1 MSARV
6 SERNQS
12 QRSPNSPTL
21 QAVLAFVA
29 AAVVLAVAWY
39 WVIAAVPAE
48 AQVLLAAVGSVM
60 GVLLA
65 GAVAVATY
73 HSGAA
78 AIVRERAVR
87 AEERVAQAEHQTA
100 GLEQELRQFA
110 HDGIPDLRRRIRQ
123 GSTTDAAIAETAQPS
138 QEALRSLLVQLG
150 QTLGQAERRGAAAMA
165 ACAGAAARVQAQVT
179 NLLAQLRELED
190 RYGDQDGVF
199 GDLLELDHQVSQ
211 MGRLADSFA
220 LLSGGR
226 SGRRWTKP
234 IVMESIL
241 RGAMGRIYAFR
252 RVRIH
257 TTSTAAV
264 VGYAAEGVMQA
275 VAELMDNAANFS
287 AHNTEVHVYVEE
299 EDTGVMVTV
308 EDSGL
313 GMRPRERRR
322 ANQLVSEPHDLTN
335 LPGSRMGLAVVGR
348 VAAKYGLNVNFRPS
362 SRGGTGAVVLIPQH
376 LITRT
381 QQDLSMPAPPPPA
394 PATTQP
400 AAVAA
405 GPSPAAGGG
414 NGSGADAGA
423 WKTGA
428 GDYGAGNTG
437 GVAAGGYELP
447 KRRRGQ
453 TLAEAERQQDRP
465 RTERQQERRDPGTRF
480 AAFRQ
485 SGTRGRDTGPDGTA
499 P

>member
-6 SERNQS
+6 SERDQPHHS
-12 QRSPNSPTL
+12 PQTAQASGPQRSPNPPSSPAL
-21 QAVLAFVA
+21 LAVFAFCA
-29 AAVVLAVAWY
+29 AAIVLAVAWF
-39 WVIAAVPAE
+39 WVVYAVPAGS
-48 AQVLLAAVGSVM
+48 QPLMTVVGSVM

-65 GAVAVATY
+65 GATAVATY
-73 HSGAA
+73 QTAA
-78 AIVRERAVR
+78 AAVSRDRAAR
-87 AEERVAQAEHQTA
+87 AEERVARAEHEMA
-100 GLEQELRQFA
+100 GLEQDLRQFA
-110 HDGIPDLRRRIRQ
+110 HDGIPDLRRRISA
-123 GSTTDAAIAETAQPS
+123 GATTDAAIAETSQPT

-165 ACAGAAARVQAQVT
+165 ACAGTAARVQAQVT

-234 IVMESIL
+234 IVMESVL

-252 RVRIH
+252 RVRVH
-257 TTSTAAV
+257 STSTAAI
-264 VGYAAEGVMQA
+264 VGYAAEGAMQA
-275 VAELMDNAANFS
+275 LAELMDNAANFS

-299 EDTGVMVTV
+299 EDTGIMVTI

-322 ANQLVSEPHDLTN
+322 ADQLVSEPHDLTN
-335 LPGSRMGLAVVGR
+335 MSGTRMGLAVVGR
-348 VAAKYGLNVNFRPS
+348 VAAKYGLTVSFRPS

-376 LITRT
+376 LITRPR
-381 QQDLSMPAPPPPA
+381 QDLEMPAPPPP
-394 PATTQP
+394 PREPQP
-400 AAVAA
+400 AVVAA
-405 GPSPAAGGG
+405 TASASEVEGPS
-414 NGSGADAGA
+414 GAER
-423 WKTGA
+423 
-428 GDYGAGNTG
+428 N
-437 GVAAGGYELP
+437 LP

-453 TLAEAERQQDRP
+453 TLANAETQQQAPRNEPKRDRGG
-465 RTERQQERRDPGTRF
+465 DPGSRF

-485 SGTRGRDTGPDGTA
+485 SGTARGRETGPEDTS

>member
-6 SERNQS
+6 SERNPA
-12 QRSPNSPTL
+12 QRSPSSPIL
-21 QAVLAFVA
+21 QAVLAFFC
-29 AAVVLAVAWY
+29 AAVVLTVAWY
-39 WVIAAVPAE
+39 WVVASVPAQ

-60 GVLLA
+60 GALLA

-73 HSGAA
+73 HAGRAA
-78 AIVRERAVR
+78 VVRERAER
-87 AEERVAQAEHQTA
+87 AEERVAQAEHTTA
-100 GLEQELRQFA
+100 GLEHELRQFA
-110 HDGIPDLRRRIRQ
+110 HDGFSDLRRRIRQ
-123 GSTTDAAIAETAQPS
+123 GTTTDAAIAETAQPS
-138 QEALRSLLVQLG
+138 QEALRSLVVQLG
-150 QTLGQAERRGAAAMA
+150 KTLGQAERRGAAAMA
-165 ACAGAAARVQAQVT
+165 SCAGAAARVQAQVT
-179 NLLAQLRELED
+179 NLLAQLREYEN
-190 RYGDQDGVF
+190 RYGDQEGIF

-299 EDTGVMVTV
+299 EDTGVMITV

-348 VAAKYGLNVNFRPS
+348 VGAKYGLTVNFRPS
-362 SRGGTGAVVLIPQH
+362 SRGGTGAVVLVPQH

-381 QQDLSMPAPPPPA
+381 QQDVSAPPPPPA
-394 PATTQP
+394 PAT
-400 AAVAA
+400 A
-405 GPSPAAGGG
+405 
-414 NGSGADAGA
+414 
-423 WKTGA
+423 
-428 GDYGAGNTG
+428 
-437 GVAAGGYELP
+437 
-447 KRRRGQ
+447 R
-453 TLAEAERQQDRP
+453 
-465 RTERQQERRDPGTRF
+465 
-480 AAFRQ
+480 
-485 SGTRGRDTGPDGTA
+485 
-499 P
+499 

>member
-12 QRSPNSPTL
+12 QRSPNSPGL
-21 QAVLAFVA
+21 QAVLAFCA
-29 AAVVLAVAWY
+29 AGVVLAAAWY
-39 WVIAAVPAE
+39 WVVSAVPGDVR
-48 AQVLLAAVGSVM
+48 VLMITVGSVM

-65 GAVAVATY
+65 GAIAVATY
-73 HSGAA
+73 HAA
-78 AIVRERAVR
+78 AAAMSRERAAR
-87 AEERVAQAEHQTA
+87 AEERVAQAEHKTA

-110 HDGIPDLRRRIRQ
+110 HDGVPDLRRRIRQ
-123 GSTTDAAIAETAQPS
+123 GATTDAAIAESAQPN
-138 QEALRSLLVQLG
+138 QEALRTLLVQLG

-257 TTSTAAV
+257 STSSAAV

-275 VAELMDNAANFS
+275 LAELMDNAANFS

-299 EDTGVMVTV
+299 EDTGVMVTI

-322 ANQLVSEPHDLTN
+322 ADQLVSQPHDLTN

-348 VAAKYGLNVNFRPS
+348 VAAKYGLTVNFRPS
-362 SRGGTGAVVLIPQH
+362 SRGGTGAVVLVPQH
-376 LITRT
+376 LITRPR
-381 QQDLSMPAPPPPA
+381 QALDAPAAPPPPPRTAEPAPVAASSA
-394 PATTQP
+394 PAP
-400 AAVAA
+400 AI
-405 GPSPAAGGG
+405 GGG
-414 NGSGADAGA
+414 
-423 WKTGA
+423 GA
-428 GDYGAGNTG
+428 GETG
-437 GVAAGGYELP
+437 EHALP

-453 TLAEAERQQDRP
+453 TLAEAESQHSQP
-465 RTERQQERRDPGTRF
+465 RTERKREFGDPGTRF
-480 AAFRQ
+480 AAFRK
-485 SGTRGRDTGPDGTA
+485 TARGRDGASDDTTR
-499 P
+499 

>member
-12 QRSPNSPTL
+12 QRSPNSPAL
-21 QAVLAFVA
+21 QAVLAFFAAAIVVA
-29 AAVVLAVAWY
+29 AAWY
-39 WVIAAVPAE
+39 WIISAAPPDARTLMIVA
-48 AQVLLAAVGSVM
+48 GSVM

-65 GAVAVATY
+65 GAIAVSTY
-73 HSGAA
+73 HAA
-78 AIVRERAVR
+78 AAAGSRERAAR
-87 AEERVAQAEHQTA
+87 AEERVAQAEHRTA

-110 HDGIPDLRRRIRQ
+110 HDGIPDLRRRIRR
-123 GSTTDAAIAETAQPS
+123 GATTDAAISETAQPT

-179 NLLAQLRELED
+179 SLLAHLRELED
-190 RYGDQDGVF
+190 RYGDQDGIF

-211 MGRLADSFA
+211 MGRMADSFA
-220 LLSGGR
+220 LLGGGR

-252 RVRIH
+252 RVRTH
-257 TTSTAAV
+257 STSTAAV

-275 VAELMDNAANFS
+275 LAELMDNAANFS

-299 EDTGVMVTV
+299 EDTGVMITV

-322 ANQLVSEPHDLTN
+322 ADQLVSEPHDLTN

-348 VAAKYGLNVNFRPS
+348 VAAKYGLTVSFRPS
-362 SRGGTGAVVLIPQH
+362 SRGGIGAVVLVPQH
-376 LITRT
+376 LITRPR
-381 QQDLSMPAPPPPA
+381 QELDMPAPPPPPPMESA
-394 PATTQP
+394 P
-400 AAVAA
+400 AAVGASAPPSAA
-405 GPSPAAGGG
+405 IGGG
-414 NGSGADAGA
+414 GAAAD
-423 WKTGA
+423 
-428 GDYGAGNTG
+428 TG
-437 GVAAGGYELP
+437 GDFNLP

-453 TLAEAERQQDRP
+453 TLANAQHQQQAPPPEPKRDR
-465 RTERQQERRDPGTRF
+465 GSAGAGSRF

-485 SGTRGRDTGPDGTA
+485 SGTSRERDTA
-499 P
+499 PEDFSR

>member
-1 MSARV
+1 MSVRV
-6 SERNQS
+6 SEGNPS
-12 QRSPNSPTL
+12 QRSPNSPSL
-21 QAVLAFVA
+21 QAVLAFCA
-29 AAVVLAVAWY
+29 AAVVLAFAWY

-48 AQVLLAAVGSVM
+48 AQTLLIVVGSVM
-60 GVLLA
+60 GLLLA
-65 GAVAVATY
+65 GAIAASAY
-73 HSGAA
+73 HFAA
-78 AIVRERAVR
+78 AAHTRERAVR
-87 AEERVAQAEHQTA
+87 AEERVAQAEHRTA

-138 QEALRSLLVQLG
+138 QEALRSLIVQLG

-179 NLLAQLRELED
+179 SLLAHLRELEN

-199 GDLLELDHQVSQ
+199 ADLLELDHQVSQ

-252 RVRIH
+252 RIRVH
-257 TTSTAAV
+257 STSTAAV

-275 VAELMDNAANFS
+275 LAELMDNAANFS

-322 ANQLVSEPHDLTN
+322 ADQLVSEPHDLTN

-348 VAAKYGLNVNFRPS
+348 VAAKYGLTVNFRPS

-376 LITRT
+376 LITRPR
-381 QQDLSMPAPPPPA
+381 QELDMPPAPPPMPA
-394 PATTQP
+394 DAEP
-400 AAVAA
+400 AAVSTASPSA
-405 GPSPAAGGG
+405 SSPAI
-414 NGSGADAGA
+414 GSG
-423 WKTGA
+423 
-428 GDYGAGNTG
+428 GDSG
-437 GVAAGGYELP
+437 GDLHDLP

-453 TLAEAERQQDRP
+453 TLANAERQQSAP
-465 RTERQQERRDPGTRF
+465 RTERKRERGDPGSRF

-485 SGTRGRDTGPDGTA
+485 SGATRGRETA
-499 P
+499 PEDTPR

>member
-12 QRSPNSPTL
+12 QRSPNSPGL
-21 QAVLAFVA
+21 QAVLVFCA
-29 AAVVLAVAWY
+29 AGVVLAAAWY
-39 WVIAAVPAE
+39 WVVSAVPGDAR
-48 AQVLLAAVGSVM
+48 VLMIAVGSVM

-73 HSGAA
+73 HAA
-78 AIVRERAVR
+78 AAAMSRDRAAR
-87 AEERVAQAEHQTA
+87 AEERVAQAEHKTA

-110 HDGIPDLRRRIRQ
+110 HDGVPDLRRRIRQ
-123 GSTTDAAIAETAQPS
+123 GATTDAAIADSAQPN
-138 QEALRSLLVQLG
+138 QEALRTLLVQLG

-257 TTSTAAV
+257 STSSAAV

-275 VAELMDNAANFS
+275 LAELMDNAANFS

-322 ANQLVSEPHDLTN
+322 ADQLVSQPHDLTN

-348 VAAKYGLNVNFRPS
+348 VSAKYGLTVNFRPS

-376 LITRT
+376 LVTRPR
-381 QQDLSMPAPPPPA
+381 QGLDAPAAPPPP
-394 PATTQP
+394 PRTTEP

-405 GPSPAAGGG
+405 SSPPASAIGGG
-414 NGSGADAGA
+414 S
-423 WKTGA
+423 A
-428 GDYGAGNTG
+428 GDTD
-437 GVAAGGYELP
+437 EPLLP

-453 TLAEAERQQDRP
+453 TLAEAQRQQSQP
-465 RTERQQERRDPGTRF
+465 RTERTRERGDPGTRF
-480 AAFRQ
+480 AAFRK
-485 SGTRGRDTGPDGTA
+485 SARGRDSASDDTTR
-499 P
+499 